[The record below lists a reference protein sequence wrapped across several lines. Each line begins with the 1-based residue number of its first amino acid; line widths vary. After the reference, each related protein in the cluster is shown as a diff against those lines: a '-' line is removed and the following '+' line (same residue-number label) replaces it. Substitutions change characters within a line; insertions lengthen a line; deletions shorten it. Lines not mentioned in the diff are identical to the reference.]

1 MRRFG
6 QNTSLIL
13 ISITVAFLIIEFGS
27 RLIMPI
33 APGVRYVDAD
43 GNAAVLGATEAYRL
57 ERGTFRQI
65 AAEFDAKV
73 TITEEGYR
81 VPSAKGNPQI
91 IFVGDSF
98 TFGQGLTDDETFAA
112 IYCKAKNISCAN
124 LGQNGLGTA
133 TELDV
138 LEHFLDQ
145 EKWRPKQ
152 VWIFMLAMSGALM
165 SGNDLFDN
173 LNYAPTKKVATTTA
187 SKEASAQTA
196 PQHPTNPVSL
206 QSVRRKI
213 LASSNFARI
222 GYFFFAPMLR
232 AKFSPEPDGKL
243 FDQALRATEIQF
255 NRFVALSDRYN
266 FQPRLYVLHPMQDL
280 IRGSAQQTLEV
291 VRSIAPAT
299 LEVVSTFRA
308 IPQPVSKYYYAYDGH
323 FNAAGAKAF
332 ARHLLEQPNKKPE
345 DSVGND

>member
-1 MRRFG
+1 
-6 QNTSLIL
+6 
-13 ISITVAFLIIEFGS
+13 
-27 RLIMPI
+27 
-33 APGVRYVDAD
+33 
-43 GNAAVLGATEAYRL
+43 
-57 ERGTFRQI
+57 
-65 AAEFDAKV
+65 
-73 TITEEGYR
+73 
-81 VPSAKGNPQI
+81 
-91 IFVGDSF
+91 
-98 TFGQGLTDDETFAA
+98 
-112 IYCKAKNISCAN
+112 
-124 LGQNGLGTA
+124 
-133 TELDV
+133 
-138 LEHFLDQ
+138 
-145 EKWRPKQ
+145 
-152 VWIFMLAMSGALM
+152 
-165 SGNDLFDN
+165 
-173 LNYAPTKKVATTTA
+173 
-187 SKEASAQTA
+187 
-196 PQHPTNPVSL
+196 
-206 QSVRRKI
+206 
-213 LASSNFARI
+213 
-222 GYFFFAPMLR
+222 MLR